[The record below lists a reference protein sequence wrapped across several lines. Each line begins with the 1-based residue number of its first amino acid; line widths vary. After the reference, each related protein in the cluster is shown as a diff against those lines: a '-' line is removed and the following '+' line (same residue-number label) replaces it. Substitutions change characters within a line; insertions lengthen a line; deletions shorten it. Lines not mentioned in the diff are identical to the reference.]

1 MIYNYLGN
9 TDIKVSKICLGSL
22 IMGPLQRD
30 LSAFEGASLIE
41 YAYEKGIN
49 FIDTAELYETYGHI
63 REAFKRITR
72 DKLIVASKCYAY
84 SAQTAKESFEKALR
98 EMDTDYVDIFM
109 LHEQMNEMTI
119 KGHYEAIE
127 YFLKMKS
134 EGKIRAFGISTH
146 YVAGVRAALKYP
158 EIEIVHPITNVNGL
172 GIQDGNRHDMEIAI
186 ASFKAR
192 GGGVFGMKPLGG
204 GNLLS
209 SIDACFE
216 YILGQTDIDSIAFG
230 MQSKA
235 EIDYNV
241 KRISGELISTSL
253 EDAVK
258 QVDKKLQIADWCI
271 GCGACIK
278 KCDHKALR
286 LDGERVI
293 VDRSKCVLCGYCSS
307 VCPEFCIKVY

>member
-1 MIYNYLGN
+1 MIYNFLGN
-9 TDIKVSKICLGSL
+9 TGIKVSKICLGSL
-22 IMGPLQRD
+22 TMGPLQRD

-41 YAYEKGIN
+41 YAHDKGIN

-63 REAFKRITR
+63 REAFKRISR
-72 DKLIVASKCYAY
+72 EKLVVASKCYAY
-84 SAQTAKESFEKALR
+84 STQTAKESFEKALR
-98 EMDTDYVDIFM
+98 EMNTDYVDIFM

-146 YVAGVRAALKYP
+146 YVAGVKAALKFP

-172 GIQDGNRHDMEIAI
+172 GIQDGSRLDMENAI

-209 SIDACFE
+209 SIDMCFD
-216 YILGQTDIDSIAFG
+216 YILGQTAIDSIAFG

-241 KRISGELISTSL
+241 KRICGDPITPSL
-253 EDAVK
+253 EEAVK
-258 QVDKKLQIADWCI
+258 QGDKKLQIAEWCI
-271 GCGACIK
+271 GCGACVK

-286 LDGERVI
+286 LDGAKVI
-293 VDRSKCVLCGYCSS
+293 VDRNKCVLCGYCSS